1 MPLILGVVVLILL
14 LWAVNGFSK
23 ADPNQAARV
32 LRSIGGYAALIF
44 AGFLLLRGE
53 LAAALSFGALGV
65 GLLGWFRLWPAV
77 YYFDGRQAGG
87 REHAQ
92 RDAAAGSDPRSPSSG
107 KMTEQEAYQILGVE
121 PGASTQEIGRAHRS
135 LMKKLHPDQG
145 GSTYL
150 AARVNAAKDVLL
162 RRHR

>member
-1 MPLILGVVVLILL
+1 MTLLLAAVVLFLL
-14 LWAVNGFSK
+14 LWAGNAFLR
-23 ADPNQAARV
+23 ADPKKAARL

-44 AGFLLLRGE
+44 AVLMLSRGE
-53 LAAALSFGALGV
+53 IAAAIPFGALGL
-65 GLLGWFRLWPAV
+65 GLLGRVWLWPAV
-77 YYFDGRQAGG
+77 YYSGGRQTGG
-87 REHAQ
+87 REYAQ
-92 RDAAAGSDPRSPSSG
+92 RDAGAGNGPRSSSGG

-121 PGASTQEIGRAHRS
+121 PGASAEQISRAHRS

-150 AARVNAAKDVLL
+150 AARVNAAKDTLL